1 MNFSILNLGSQRMT
15 SAYCILK
22 LSTLNIESM
31 ERHERIAHAIV
42 ASGKKKGQIA
52 TECGVAPSAVTQW
65 IKGVS
70 KALKPENLYALA
82 RATGFNPEWI
92 AIGEGPERPQR
103 LQNVEMALQ
112 PSRAPQ
118 TYPLI
123 SWISAGQR
131 ADSPDNFVPGDAEDW
146 LPSTEN
152 AGPHGYWLLVKGPSM
167 TSTTSPSFPD
177 GTPILIKPE
186 GFDLISGKFYIAKHR
201 DGETTF
207 KQYIYDAG
215 REYLVP
221 LNAKF
226 ETVEMDDAW
235 DVIGRVIDQKAPK
248 GVL

>member
-1 MNFSILNLGSQRMT
+1 MNTLGS
-15 SAYCILK
+15 
-22 LSTLNIESM
+22 
-31 ERHERIAHAIV
+31 RIAHYRSLKGISQAKLAKACGWASQSRIGNYEKDTREPSLDDLELIAQVLDVTV
-42 ASGKKKGQIA
+42 AELIGSELTISG
-52 TECGVAPSAVTQW
+52 S
-65 IKGVS
+65 
-70 KALKPENLYALA
+70 
-82 RATGFNPEWI
+82 
-92 AIGEGPERPQR
+92 
-103 LQNVEMALQ
+103 LQNVEPALQ
-112 PSRAPQ
+112 PSRGPQ

-123 SWISAGQR
+123 SWVAAGQR
-131 ADSPDNFVPGDAEDW
+131 ADSPDDFVPGVAEDW

-177 GTPILIKPE
+177 GTPILIRPE
-186 GFDLISGKFYIAKHR
+186 GFDLISGKFYIARHR

-226 ETVEMDDAW
+226 ETVEMDGAW
-235 DVIGRVIDQKAPK
+235 DIIGRVIDQKAPR

>member
-1 MNFSILNLGSQRMT
+1 MNFSILNLESQRMT
-15 SAYCILK
+15 SAGCMLK
-22 LSTLNIESM
+22 LSTLNIDAM
-31 ERHERIAHAIV
+31 ERHDRIRYAIE

-65 IKGVS
+65 IKGES

-92 AIGEGPERPQR
+92 AIGEGPERPER
-103 LQNVEMALQ
+103 FQNVEIALQ

-118 TYPLI
+118 TYPVI
-123 SWISAGQR
+123 SWVAAGLR
-131 ADSPDNFVPGDAEDW
+131 AESPDNCMPGAADEW

-152 AGPHGYWLLVKGPSM
+152 AGPHGYWLIVKGPSM
-167 TSTTSPSFPD
+167 TAATPPSFPE
-177 GTPILIKPE
+177 GTPILIMPE
-186 GFDLISGKFYIAKHR
+186 GFDLVSGKFYIAKHR

-215 REYLVP
+215 REYLMP

-226 ETVEMDDAW
+226 EPVEMDAAW
-235 DVIGRVIDQKAPK
+235 DVIGRVIDAKQPR

>member
-1 MNFSILNLGSQRMT
+1 MMANTISERDLLQAVIRIDGMNTLGS
-15 SAYCILK
+15 
-22 LSTLNIESM
+22 
-31 ERHERIAHAIV
+31 RIAHYRSLKGISQAKLAKACGWASQSRIGNYEKDTREPSLDDLELIAQVLDVTV
-42 ASGKKKGQIA
+42 AELIGSELTISG
-52 TECGVAPSAVTQW
+52 S
-65 IKGVS
+65 
-70 KALKPENLYALA
+70 
-82 RATGFNPEWI
+82 
-92 AIGEGPERPQR
+92 
-103 LQNVEMALQ
+103 LQNVEPALQ
-112 PSRAPQ
+112 PSRGPQ

-123 SWISAGQR
+123 SWVAAGQR
-131 ADSPDNFVPGDAEDW
+131 ADSPDNFVPGVAEDW

-177 GTPILIKPE
+177 GTPILIRPE
-186 GFDLISGKFYIAKHR
+186 GFDLISGKFYIARHR

-235 DVIGRVIDQKAPK
+235 DIIGRVIDQKAPR

>member
-1 MNFSILNLGSQRMT
+1 MNTLGS
-15 SAYCILK
+15 
-22 LSTLNIESM
+22 
-31 ERHERIAHAIV
+31 RIAHYRSLKGISQAKLAKACGWASQSRIGNYEKDTREPSLDDLELIAQVLDVTV
-42 ASGKKKGQIA
+42 AELIGSELTISG
-52 TECGVAPSAVTQW
+52 S
-65 IKGVS
+65 
-70 KALKPENLYALA
+70 
-82 RATGFNPEWI
+82 
-92 AIGEGPERPQR
+92 
-103 LQNVEMALQ
+103 LQNVEPALQ
-112 PSRAPQ
+112 PSRGPQ

-123 SWISAGQR
+123 SWVAAGQR
-131 ADSPDNFVPGDAEDW
+131 ADSPDNFVPGVAEDW

-177 GTPILIKPE
+177 GTPILIRPE
-186 GFDLISGKFYIAKHR
+186 GFDLISGKFYIARHR
-201 DGETTF
+201 NGETTF

-235 DVIGRVIDQKAPK
+235 DIIGRVIDQKAPR

>member
-1 MNFSILNLGSQRMT
+1 
-15 SAYCILK
+15 
-22 LSTLNIESM
+22 
-31 ERHERIAHAIV
+31 
-42 ASGKKKGQIA
+42 
-52 TECGVAPSAVTQW
+52 
-65 IKGVS
+65 
-70 KALKPENLYALA
+70 
-82 RATGFNPEWI
+82 
-92 AIGEGPERPQR
+92 
-103 LQNVEMALQ
+103 
-112 PSRAPQ
+112 
-118 TYPLI
+118 
-123 SWISAGQR
+123 
-131 ADSPDNFVPGDAEDW
+131 
-146 LPSTEN
+146 
-152 AGPHGYWLLVKGPSM
+152 
-167 TSTTSPSFPD
+167 TSPSFPD

>member
-1 MNFSILNLGSQRMT
+1 MIANTISEKDLLQAVIRIDGMNTLGS
-15 SAYCILK
+15 
-22 LSTLNIESM
+22 
-31 ERHERIAHAIV
+31 RIAHYRSLKGISQAKLAKACGWASQSRIGNYEKDTREPSLDDLELIAQVLDVTV
-42 ASGKKKGQIA
+42 AELIGSELTISG
-52 TECGVAPSAVTQW
+52 S
-65 IKGVS
+65 
-70 KALKPENLYALA
+70 
-82 RATGFNPEWI
+82 
-92 AIGEGPERPQR
+92 
-103 LQNVEMALQ
+103 LQNVEPALQ
-112 PSRAPQ
+112 PSRGPQ

-123 SWISAGQR
+123 SWVAAGQR
-131 ADSPDNFVPGDAEDW
+131 ADSPDNFVPGVAEDW

-177 GTPILIKPE
+177 GTPILIRPE
-186 GFDLISGKFYIAKHR
+186 GFDLISGKFYIARHR

-235 DVIGRVIDQKAPK
+235 DIIGRVIDQKAPR

>member
-1 MNFSILNLGSQRMT
+1 MNTLGS
-15 SAYCILK
+15 
-22 LSTLNIESM
+22 
-31 ERHERIAHAIV
+31 RIAHYRSLKGISQAKLAKACGWASQSRIGNYEKDTREPSLDDLELIAQVLDVTV
-42 ASGKKKGQIA
+42 AELIGSELTISG
-52 TECGVAPSAVTQW
+52 S
-65 IKGVS
+65 
-70 KALKPENLYALA
+70 
-82 RATGFNPEWI
+82 
-92 AIGEGPERPQR
+92 
-103 LQNVEMALQ
+103 LQNVEPALQ
-112 PSRAPQ
+112 PSRGPQ

-123 SWISAGQR
+123 SWVAAGQR
-131 ADSPDNFVPGDAEDW
+131 ADSPDNFVPGVAEDW

-177 GTPILIKPE
+177 GTPILIRPE
-186 GFDLISGKFYIAKHR
+186 GFDLISGKFYIARHR

-235 DVIGRVIDQKAPK
+235 DIIGRVIDQKAPR

>member
-1 MNFSILNLGSQRMT
+1 MQAVIRIDGMNTLGS
-15 SAYCILK
+15 
-22 LSTLNIESM
+22 
-31 ERHERIAHAIV
+31 RIAHYRSLKGISQAKLAKACGWASQSRIGNYEKDTREPSLDDLELIAQVLDVTV
-42 ASGKKKGQIA
+42 AELIGSELTISG
-52 TECGVAPSAVTQW
+52 S
-65 IKGVS
+65 
-70 KALKPENLYALA
+70 
-82 RATGFNPEWI
+82 
-92 AIGEGPERPQR
+92 
-103 LQNVEMALQ
+103 LQNVEPALQ
-112 PSRAPQ
+112 PSRGPQ

-123 SWISAGQR
+123 SWVAAGQR
-131 ADSPDNFVPGDAEDW
+131 ADSPDNFVPGVAEDW

-177 GTPILIKPE
+177 GTPILIRPE
-186 GFDLISGKFYIAKHR
+186 GFDLISGKFYIARHR
-201 DGETTF
+201 NGETTF

-235 DVIGRVIDQKAPK
+235 DIIGRVIDQKAPR

>member
-1 MNFSILNLGSQRMT
+1 MQTVIRIDGMNTLGS
-15 SAYCILK
+15 
-22 LSTLNIESM
+22 
-31 ERHERIAHAIV
+31 RIAHYRSLKGISQAKLAKACGWASQSRIGNYEKDTREPSLDDLELIAQVLDVTV
-42 ASGKKKGQIA
+42 AELIGSELTISG
-52 TECGVAPSAVTQW
+52 S
-65 IKGVS
+65 
-70 KALKPENLYALA
+70 
-82 RATGFNPEWI
+82 
-92 AIGEGPERPQR
+92 
-103 LQNVEMALQ
+103 LQNVEPALQ
-112 PSRAPQ
+112 PSRGPQ

-123 SWISAGQR
+123 SWVAAGQR
-131 ADSPDNFVPGDAEDW
+131 ADSPDDFVPGVAEDW

-177 GTPILIKPE
+177 GTPILIRPE
-186 GFDLISGKFYIAKHR
+186 GFDLISGKFYIARHR

-226 ETVEMDDAW
+226 ETVEMDGAW
-235 DVIGRVIDQKAPK
+235 DIIGRVIDQKAPR

>member
-1 MNFSILNLGSQRMT
+1 MNTLGS
-15 SAYCILK
+15 
-22 LSTLNIESM
+22 
-31 ERHERIAHAIV
+31 RIAHYRSLKGISQAKLAKACGWASQSRIGNYEKDTREPSLDDLELIAQVLDVTV
-42 ASGKKKGQIA
+42 AELIGSELTISGG
-52 TECGVAPSAVTQW
+52 
-65 IKGVS
+65 
-70 KALKPENLYALA
+70 
-82 RATGFNPEWI
+82 
-92 AIGEGPERPQR
+92 
-103 LQNVEMALQ
+103 LQNVEPSLQ
-112 PSRAPQ
+112 PSRGPQ

-123 SWISAGQR
+123 SWVAAGQR
-131 ADSPDNFVPGDAEDW
+131 ADSPDNFVPGVAEDW

-177 GTPILIKPE
+177 GTPILIRPE
-186 GFDLISGKFYIAKHR
+186 GFDLISGKFYIARHR

-235 DVIGRVIDQKAPK
+235 DIIGRVIDQKAPR

>member
-1 MNFSILNLGSQRMT
+1 MQAVIRIDGMNTLGS
-15 SAYCILK
+15 
-22 LSTLNIESM
+22 
-31 ERHERIAHAIV
+31 RIAHYRSLKGISQAKLAKACGWASQSRIGNYEKDTREPSLDDLELIAQVLDVTV
-42 ASGKKKGQIA
+42 AELIGSELTISGG
-52 TECGVAPSAVTQW
+52 
-65 IKGVS
+65 
-70 KALKPENLYALA
+70 
-82 RATGFNPEWI
+82 
-92 AIGEGPERPQR
+92 
-103 LQNVEMALQ
+103 LQNVEPSLQ
-112 PSRAPQ
+112 PSRGPQ

-123 SWISAGQR
+123 SWVAAGQR
-131 ADSPDNFVPGDAEDW
+131 ADSPDNFVPGVAEDW

-177 GTPILIKPE
+177 GTPILIRPE
-186 GFDLISGKFYIAKHR
+186 GFDLISGKFYIARHR

-235 DVIGRVIDQKAPK
+235 DIIGRVIDQKAPR

>member
-1 MNFSILNLGSQRMT
+1 MACVAPINTVCSISPMNDWIKAVRGAMSEQGVTQEQL
-15 SAYCILK
+15 A
-22 LSTLNIESM
+22 
-31 ERHERIAHAIV
+31 ERI
-42 ASGKKKGQIA
+42 GRTQG
-52 TECGVAPSAVTQW
+52 AVGHWLNERREPGLSDINRMLSVLGLPPLGIQ
-65 IKGVS
+65 
-70 KALKPENLYALA
+70 LP
-82 RATGFNPEWI
+82 
-92 AIGEGPERPQR
+92 PERM
-103 LQNVEMALQ
+103 QNVEMALQ
-112 PSRAPQ
+112 PSRPPQ

-123 SWISAGQR
+123 SWVAAGQR
-131 ADSPDNFVPGDAEDW
+131 AESPDNFVPGVAEEW

-152 AGPHGYWLLVKGPSM
+152 AGPHGYWLIVKGPSM

>member
-1 MNFSILNLGSQRMT
+1 MACVARNNTGCSISPMNDWIKAVRGAMT
-15 SAYCILK
+15 QQGITQDQLA
-22 LSTLNIESM
+22 
-31 ERHERIAHAIV
+31 ERI
-42 ASGKKKGQIA
+42 GKTQG
-52 TECGVAPSAVTQW
+52 AVGHWLNGRREPGLADINQMLSVLGLPPLS
-65 IKGVS
+65 IQ
-70 KALKPENLYALA
+70 LPPE
-82 RATGFNPEWI
+82 
-92 AIGEGPERPQR
+92 R

-152 AGPHGYWLLVKGPSM
+152 AGPYGYWLLVKGPSM
-167 TSTTSPSFPD
+167 TSPTSPSFPD

>member
-1 MNFSILNLGSQRMT
+1 MSCVARNNTGCSISSMNDWIKAVRGAMAQQGITQDQL
-15 SAYCILK
+15 A
-22 LSTLNIESM
+22 
-31 ERHERIAHAIV
+31 ERI
-42 ASGKKKGQIA
+42 GKTQG
-52 TECGVAPSAVTQW
+52 AVGHW
-65 IKGVS
+65 LNGRRE
-70 KALKPENLYALA
+70 PGLA
-82 RATGFNPEWI
+82 DINQMLSVLGLPPLGI
-92 AIGEGPERPQR
+92 QMPQER

-123 SWISAGQR
+123 SWVAAGQR
-131 ADSPDNFVPGDAEDW
+131 ADSPDNFVPGVAEDW

-177 GTPILIKPE
+177 GTPILIRPE
-186 GFDLISGKFYIAKHR
+186 GFDLISGKFYIARHR

-226 ETVEMDDAW
+226 ETVEMDGAW
-235 DVIGRVIDQKAPK
+235 DIIGRVIDQKAPR